1 MRADEQTGSTHIRI
15 LLAGI
20 TKSVFSSGPRFR
32 SLLVNGECPTATFAG
47 NDQAAAGVY
56 GSA

>member
-1 MRADEQTGSTHIRI
+1 M
-15 LLAGI
+15 

-32 SLLVNGECPTATFAG
+32 SLLVNGERPAATFAG